1 MHRTLPLS
9 VRCGAVR
16 QTALTGRRNSI
27 PVASGE
33 VRPVLTRRHLK
44 HRTLKP
50 ASGAHRPVRCQNA
63 NLSAHE
69 SGGHRT
75 RPVQHKE
82 RPVTP
87 RRADITRAQGFLA
100 AGSFPLRSLAAPAS
114 SPCPSAAAAVDS
126 RPSAAPLESSLAP
139 DPLRESPPFPLL
151 ASALLSSKS

>member
-75 RPVQHKE
+75 RPAPHKE
-82 RPVTP
+82 RPTNP
-87 RRADITRAQGFLA
+87 RRAHKARAQRVSRAVFFLL
-100 AGSFPLRSLAAPAS
+100 SRFSPSR
-114 SPCPSAAAAVDS
+114 PCPSPQEPPPTAEIPPPAIPCHLPCARSAQGS
-126 RPSAAPLESSLAP
+126 LPHPSPHAQIHLEGI
-139 DPLRESPPFPLL
+139 
-151 ASALLSSKS
+151 